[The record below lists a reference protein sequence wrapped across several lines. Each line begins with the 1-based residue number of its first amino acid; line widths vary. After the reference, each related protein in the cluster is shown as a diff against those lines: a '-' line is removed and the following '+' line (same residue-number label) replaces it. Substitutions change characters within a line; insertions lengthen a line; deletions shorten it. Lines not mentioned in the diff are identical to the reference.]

1 LDCLP
6 RDPQATGEQDMYLII
21 NCPTCAKI
29 IMASTANQT
38 KTCPHCGSKIQIYGA
53 KILAKAETTQEALE
67 IIQHLKQRENDDPHL
82 VTFKKFKA

>member
-1 LDCLP
+1 
-6 RDPQATGEQDMYLII
+6 MYLII

-38 KTCPHCGSKIQIYGA
+38 KTCPHCGSKIQLIGA

-67 IIQHLKQRENDDPHL
+67 IIQHLKQGKNDDLHL